1 MYNNDMKI
9 IIVSD
14 SHGEVDLLRKIVNQ
28 HGDADV
34 FLHLG
39 DSQLPEEYLHP
50 FVSVKGN
57 GDYFT
62 PYPRY
67 RILKTPYGNFY
78 CEHGHLRSRVSSDYV
93 KNNQCVGYL
102 YGHTHCKNYEIIDGV
117 HYLNP
122 GSLTRP
128 RDGYIGSYV
137 IMICTKEDIKIEFV
151 EIN

>member
-1 MYNNDMKI
+1 MKI
-9 IIVSD
+9 VIVSD
-14 SHGEVDLLRKIVNQ
+14 SHGEINLLRKIVNQ
-28 HGDADV
+28 HFDADV

-57 GDYFT
+57 GDYFM

-78 CEHGHLRSRVSSDYV
+78 CEHGHLRSIVSTDFL
-93 KNNQCVGYL
+93 KMNQCIGYL
-102 YGHTHCKNYEIIDGV
+102 YGHSHCRKNVIIDGM
-117 HYLNP
+117 HYINP

-128 RDGYIGSYV
+128 RDGLNGCYIV
-137 IMICTKEDIKIEFV
+137 MNCEKNEIKIDYIEV
-151 EIN
+151 

>member
-1 MYNNDMKI
+1 MKI
-9 IIVSD
+9 VIVSD
-14 SHGEVDLLRKIVNQ
+14 SHGEINLLRKIVNQ
-28 HGDADV
+28 HFDADV

-62 PYPRY
+62 TYPRY

-78 CEHGHLRSRVSSDYV
+78 CEHGHLRSVVSPSYV
-93 KNNQCVGYL
+93 KMNQCIGYL
-102 YGHTHCKNYEIIDGV
+102 YGHSHCRNNQIIDEI
-117 HYLNP
+117 HFINP

-128 RDGYIGSYV
+128 RDNLPGSYIV
-137 IMICTKEDIKIEFV
+137 MIATEDKLEV
-151 EIN
+151 NYYDV

>member
-1 MYNNDMKI
+1 MKI

-14 SHGEVDLLRKIVNQ
+14 SHGEINLLRKIINQ
-28 HGDADV
+28 HFDADV

-62 PYPRY
+62 TYPRY

-78 CEHGHLRSRVSSDYV
+78 CEHGHLRSRVSVEYV
-93 KNNQCVGYL
+93 KMNQCVGYL
-102 YGHTHCKNYEIIDGV
+102 FGHSHCKCHDIIDDI
-117 HYLNP
+117 HFINP

-128 RDGYIGSYV
+128 RDGDCGSYI
-137 IMICTKEDIKIEFV
+137 IMNATKESLEIQFV
-151 EIN
+151 SV

>member
-1 MYNNDMKI
+1 MKI

-28 HGDADV
+28 HQDADI

-57 GDYFT
+57 GDFFM
-62 PYPRY
+62 PFPRY
-67 RILKTPYGNFY
+67 RILKTPYGDFY
-78 CEHGHLRSRVSSDYV
+78 CEHGHLRSVVSPSFV
-93 KNNQCVGYL
+93 KMNQCVGYL
-102 YGHTHCKNYEIIDGV
+102 FGHTHIRRYEVIDGI

-128 RDGYIGSYV
+128 RDGLKGCYV
-137 IMICTKEDIKIEFV
+137 VMLCEKDKIDIKFV
-151 EIN
+151 ELD